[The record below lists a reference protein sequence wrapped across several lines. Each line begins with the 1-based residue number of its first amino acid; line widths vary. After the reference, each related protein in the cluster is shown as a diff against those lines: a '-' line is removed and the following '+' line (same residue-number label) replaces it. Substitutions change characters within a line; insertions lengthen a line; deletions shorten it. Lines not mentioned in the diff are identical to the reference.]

1 MNKKDFVVTVCG
13 WSLLAMVAVSPVAC
27 TMNRHALIADAVKGG
42 ADPIAVRCAIESDM
56 GQSAMCIAKALQ
68 QSAKVSNASAP

>member
-1 MNKKDFVVTVCG
+1 MKDAIVNIAGFV
-13 WSLLAMVAVSPVAC
+13 LLAACAVSPVAC

>member
-1 MNKKDFVVTVCG
+1 MDAVVNIAG
-13 WSLLAMVAVSPVAC
+13 FMLLAAVVASPVAC
-27 TMNRHALIADAVKGG
+27 TMNRHALIADAVRGG

-68 QSAKVSNASAP
+68 RPGEVSNAPAT

>member
-1 MNKKDFVVTVCG
+1 MDAVVNIAG
-13 WSLLAMVAVSPVAC
+13 FMLLAAVVASPVAC
-27 TMNRHALIADAVKGG
+27 TMNRHALIADAVRGG

-68 QSAKVSNASAP
+68 RPGEVSNASAP